1 MNLFM
6 CTVYVCDQF
15 LFVTSHSSERA
26 IPFKLNPFIALLPI
40 NVTSSCHSLGFSMLT
55 FHFMQ
60 YRYFSF

>member
-6 CTVYVCDQF
+6 YTVYVCDQF

-26 IPFKLNPFIALLPI
+26 IPFKSNPFIALPPI
-40 NVTSSCHSLGFSMLT
+40 SMTSIQSLGFSMLT

-60 YRYFSF
+60 YRYFLF